1 MRWVL
6 LFSGQGAQTT
16 EHLEHALAGTD
27 ELAAALHRAL
37 ALPADVAFDS
47 AAPNLY
53 RNRWAQSLIAA
64 VQARRWQM
72 LRRRC
77 APPLAFAG
85 YSIGE
90 LGAFCAAADLPAP
103 RWVELA
109 NGRALHMDAA
119 SPDTPCGMLAVQGL
133 TPTTV
138 AAMLQDRPAW
148 VALINGPRHVV
159 LAGHIHTLA
168 QLAAELTASGARRCV
183 PLAVDTASH
192 TPLLHAAVAQVKT
205 LLAPWASAPL
215 TGPVL
220 AGVDGAPRYSS
231 AEAIDALAAQ
241 VAHPVDWLSC
251 MDSVLEYAPA
261 AVLEIGPGNA
271 LARMLA
277 DHAPALP
284 VRALDD
290 FSHPDAALAWLHHT
304 PRH

>member
-16 EHLEHALAGTD
+16 DHLDHALAGTD

-37 ALPADVAFDS
+37 APPPGRPFDA
-47 AAPNLY
+47 AAPTLY
-53 RNRWAQSLIAA
+53 QNRCAQALIAA

-72 LRRRC
+72 MRQRC

-109 NGRALHMDAA
+109 HGRALHMDAA

-133 TPTTV
+133 SPATV
-138 AAMLQDRPAW
+138 AAVLQDRPAW

-159 LAGHIHTLA
+159 LAGHAHTLA
-168 QLAAELTASGARRCV
+168 QLPAELSARGARRCV
-183 PLAVDTASH
+183 PLAVETASH
-192 TPLLHAAVAQVKT
+192 TPLLQAGVAQVQA
-205 LLAPWASAPL
+205 LLAPWATAPL
-215 TGPVL
+215 SGPVL
-220 AGVDGAPRYSS
+220 AGVDGAPRYRS

-241 VAHPVDWLSC
+241 VAHPVDWLAC
-251 MDSVLEYAPA
+251 MDSVCEYAPD

-271 LARMLA
+271 LARMFA
-277 DHAPALP
+277 EHAPALP

-290 FSHPDAALAWLHHT
+290 FSHPDAALAWLN
-304 PRH
+304 RASRY